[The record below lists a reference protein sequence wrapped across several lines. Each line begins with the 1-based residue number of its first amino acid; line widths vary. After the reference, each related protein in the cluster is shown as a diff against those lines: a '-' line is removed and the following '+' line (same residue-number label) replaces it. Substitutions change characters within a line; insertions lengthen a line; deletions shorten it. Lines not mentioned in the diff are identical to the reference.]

1 MNDTNSTNDINSK
14 LDSIVDVL
22 KKMFN
27 NDSNEST
34 QYKISKHQREYFIDM
49 ITAYLSVPSIIMG
62 FYGMNINIPG
72 ARHPNTIAVLSIVIL
87 IWVLYV
93 WFFIQ
98 KKYKFPVFNK
108 DKIIQE

>member
-1 MNDTNSTNDINSK
+1 MNDVNSK
-14 LDSIVDVL
+14 LDSIIDVL

-27 NDSNEST
+27 DDSNETT

-49 ITAYLSVPSIIMG
+49 ITAYLSVPSILMG

-72 ARHPNTIAVLSIVIL
+72 ARHPSTIALLAIIII
-87 IWVLYV
+87 IWGLYV

-98 KKYKFPVFNK
+98 RKYKFPVFNK
-108 DKIIQE
+108 GSL